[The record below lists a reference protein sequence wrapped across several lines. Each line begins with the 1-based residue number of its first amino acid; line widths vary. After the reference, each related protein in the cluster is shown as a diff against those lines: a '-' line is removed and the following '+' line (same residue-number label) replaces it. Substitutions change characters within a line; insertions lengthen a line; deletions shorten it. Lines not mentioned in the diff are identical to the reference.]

1 MYNNI
6 REYCLQHHVTLVVV
20 SKTQSVE
27 AIRQLYDQGHR
38 VFGENRVQELVGKYE
53 QLPKNIEWHLI
64 GHLQKNKVKY
74 LASFVEMIHSVDSL
88 ELLKVIEK
96 EASRNN
102 RIIKVLLQYHI
113 ARESTKYGLSEVEG
127 KDLASFFLK
136 ESMSHVQ
143 ICGVMGMATFTD
155 DEVQIRHEFQRLTSI
170 FRDLKDTFFPEDIH
184 FKEISMGMS
193 SDYKTAIEEGSTM
206 VRVGSAVFAG

>member
-1 MYNNI
+1 
-6 REYCLQHHVTLVVV
+6 
-20 SKTQSVE
+20 
-27 AIRQLYDQGHR
+27 
-38 VFGENRVQELVGKYE
+38 
-53 QLPKNIEWHLI
+53 
-64 GHLQKNKVKY
+64 
-74 LASFVEMIHSVDSL
+74 MIHSVDSL